1 MLTDQFLTKELLRIS
16 ILLDIHPISSICQ
29 QKQVNACLAA
39 SAAKSISITGPL
51 FIALIT
57 LNCYTLDTQ
66 FVLCFL
72 SKTFRA
78 LKSTIY
84 YLTI

>member
-1 MLTDQFLTKELLRIS
+1 MFIDQFLTNELLGIS
-16 ILLDIHPISSICQ
+16 ILLDIHPIFTHLPTKTSKRPFGSFSS
-29 QKQVNACLAA
+29 QVYKHNWFFVYCM
-39 SAAKSISITGPL
+39 
-51 FIALIT
+51 IT
-57 LNCYTLDTQ
+57 LDYYTLDTQ

-78 LKSTIY
+78 LKSTTY